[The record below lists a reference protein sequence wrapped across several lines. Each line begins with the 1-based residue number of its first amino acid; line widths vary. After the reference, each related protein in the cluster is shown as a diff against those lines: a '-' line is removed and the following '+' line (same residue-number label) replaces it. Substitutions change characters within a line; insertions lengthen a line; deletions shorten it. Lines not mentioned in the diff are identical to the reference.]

1 MTDDILFEQRGAA
14 GFITLNRPKALNALN
29 HGMVTEMARQLTD
42 WAGDDRIR
50 HVVIRGEGE
59 KALCA
64 GGDTACAAHAGRQLE
79 AAERRR
85 I

>member
-50 HVVIRGEGE
+50 HVVRIHLWFVQPNLSASEECVGFQASELS
-59 KALCA
+59 ALC
-64 GGDTACAAHAGRQLE
+64 DD
-79 AAERRR
+79 
-85 I
+85 